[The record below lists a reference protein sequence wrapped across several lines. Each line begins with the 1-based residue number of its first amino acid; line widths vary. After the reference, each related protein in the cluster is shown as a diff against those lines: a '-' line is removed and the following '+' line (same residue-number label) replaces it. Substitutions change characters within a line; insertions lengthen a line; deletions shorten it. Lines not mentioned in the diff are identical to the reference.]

1 MPPALSPS
9 PVANEKP
16 DMSKLLSLAF
26 AVAAMCHP
34 AEASAVD
41 LTNPR
46 CEYLVNPQGI
56 DLPRPRLGWM
66 MEDLKSASGNPQ
78 SATRGRK
85 QTAYQVLVASSEE
98 LLKNDKGEWWDSG
111 KVASEQSVLA
121 EDNGKPP
128 GSWKQ
133 CHWKVRV
140 WDKDGRTS
148 DWSQPAAW
156 TMGLLKPEDW
166 QAKWIGAGTNRLL

>member
-1 MPPALSPS
+1 MHSHITRRHAPCLITA
-9 PVANEKP
+9 VA
-16 DMSKLLSLAF
+16 LLSAL
-26 AVAAMCHP
+26 P
-34 AEASAVD
+34 AASAAV
-41 LTNPR
+41 TNLR
-46 CEYLVNPQGI
+46 CEYLVNPLGI
-56 DLPRPRLGWM
+56 DVVKPRLSWII
-66 MEDLKSASGNPQ
+66 EFARRSEQ
-78 SATRGRK
+78 